1 MSDKKKSAPAGKLK
15 NAPKV
20 KLALVGVS
28 RDCFSDTLTKN
39 RLKALARAC
48 RDNGG
53 KPYTCKT
60 VISNEAEAMTALGE
74 VIDAGCN
81 AAVIYLGNFGPEGP
95 LAIFAEEFPGPVMAC
110 AAAEESTA
118 SLANDRGDAFCGLL
132 NACYNFNLR
141 SLNVH
146 IPQAPVGLPEQL
158 AGEIAHFETVA
169 RVLLGVWDM
178 KVFSF
183 GPRPHDFYA
192 CNAPIKPLYDLGV
205 EIMENS
211 ELDLLTLFNAVDA
224 KDPAV
229 KRVAK
234 AMTAELGEGNTYPDL
249 IPNLARYEVTLK
261 RFAAENLGSRQYAVF
276 ANKCWPAFE
285 AAFGFTPCYI
295 NSRMSTQGIP
305 ISCETDIYGAFSE
318 YLGYLATGM
327 PVTLLDLNNTV
338 PPDMTPKTAKARA
351 GAAPEDLFMGFH
363 CGNTPSVCMK
373 NCKLNYQV
381 IMHRL
386 MEDPAL
392 PPNITRGTL
401 EGQIAASPTTVYR
414 VQGTADGDLAAYI
427 SQGQI
432 LDIDPCTFGG
442 LGIFAVPDFARF
454 YRHVLLEGAFP
465 HHAAIAFDHAGKV
478 LFDAIKL
485 LGVENIGTPL
495 PASAL
500 YPGENMF

>member
-1 MSDKKKSAPAGKLK
+1 MSEKTSVATGKLK

-28 RDCFSDTLTKN
+28 RDCFSDNLTKD

-48 RDNGG
+48 RDAGLR
-53 KPYTCKT
+53 PYTCKT
-60 VISNEAEAMTALGE
+60 VISNETESMTALAE
-74 VIDAGCN
+74 VLDAGCN

-118 SLANDRGDAFCGLL
+118 SLANDRGDAFCGML
-132 NACYNFNLR
+132 NASYNFNLR

-146 IPQAPVGLPEQL
+146 IPQAPVGLPDQL
-158 AGEIAHFETVA
+158 AAEIGHFKTVA
-169 RVLLGVWDM
+169 RVLLGVWDL
-178 KVFSF
+178 KIFSF

-211 ELDLLTLFNAVDA
+211 ELDLLTLFNAVDQ

-229 KRVAK
+229 RRVEK
-234 AMTAELGEGNTYPDL
+234 SMTAELGQGNTYPDL
-249 IPNLARYEVTLK
+249 IPTLARYEVTLK
-261 RFAAENLGSRQYAVF
+261 RFIAENIGSRQYAVF
-276 ANKCWPAFE
+276 ANKCWPGFE
-285 AAFGFTPCYI
+285 PNFGFVPCYI
-295 NSRMSTQGIP
+295 NSRMSSQGIP
-305 ISCETDIYGAFSE
+305 VSCEVDIYGAFSE
-318 YLGYLATGM
+318 YLGYLATGR
-327 PVTLLDLNNTV
+327 PTTLLDLNNTV
-338 PPDMTPKTAKARA
+338 PPDMVPKTANARA

-363 CGNTPSVCMK
+363 CGNTPVSCMK
-373 NCKLNYQV
+373 SCKLNYQV

-386 MEDPAL
+386 MEDPNL

-414 VQGTADGDLAAYI
+414 VQGSADGDLAAYI

-442 LGIFAVPDFARF
+442 LGVFAIPGFARF
-454 YRHVLLEGAFP
+454 YRHVLIGGSFP

-485 LGVENIGTPL
+485 LGIEDIGTPL
-495 PASAL
+495 PASVPYRL
-500 YPGENMF
+500 ENRF